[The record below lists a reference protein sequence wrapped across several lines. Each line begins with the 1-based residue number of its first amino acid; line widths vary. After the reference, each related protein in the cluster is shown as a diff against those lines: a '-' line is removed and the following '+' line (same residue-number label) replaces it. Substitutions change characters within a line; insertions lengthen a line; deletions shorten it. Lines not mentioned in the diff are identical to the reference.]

1 MQGHGTSHPG
11 CKLKLSFL
19 LKQSCFHVL
28 LQECQPCVCAY
39 QSAECQPKIVELG
52 TMQYKLLIVEVG
64 LWTCMTRDWSISWM
78 AKCMPYSNCS
88 FARVSGSPSEGRN
101 YASELFTPWE
111 GFTKKKKHHQ
121 LATHWE
127 ELCSLII
134 CNSIFMGGF
143 MQESK
148 RVYT

>member
-1 MQGHGTSHPG
+1 MSTKNCRTWNNAVQVANCRSLTV
-11 CKLKLSFL
+11 KLT
-19 LKQSCFHVL
+19 Q
-28 LQECQPCVCAY
+28 
-39 QSAECQPKIVELG
+39 
-52 TMQYKLLIVEVG
+52 
-64 LWTCMTRDWSISWM
+64 DWSISWM
-78 AKCMPYSNCS
+78 AMCMPYSNCS
-88 FARVSGSPSEGRN
+88 FARVSESPSEGRN

-143 MQESK
+143 MQKLK